1 MRKSNSTNL
10 ENEKRLEDTCG
21 LTYAMILMKGRWT
34 INVMWRIHN
43 GANRYGLLKK
53 EIEGISEKMLTQRL
67 RDLEEMGLVI
77 RKDFRT
83 VPPHVEY
90 HLSSA
95 GEAFVPVIMALCE
108 WGDKVRPVT
117 KTLIAR

>member
-1 MRKSNSTNL
+1 MRKLNSTNL

-77 RKDFRT
+77 RKDFQT

-90 HLSSA
+90 RLSSA
-95 GEAFVPVIMALCE
+95 GEAFVPVIVALCE

-117 KTLIAR
+117 KTLIAK